1 MTMQEQIRKLDAA
14 GVSARQIAKDLGISR
29 DSVAKYIA
37 VQDFSPK
44 PPVIHRRPGASVLTG
59 FTSVI
64 DEWLAE
70 DEGRPR
76 KQRHTAQRVCDRLVA
91 EHGYGGS
98 YSAVQRYVKAYRAAR
113 RSARQ
118 GSPSW
123 CGRRGSGRSTS
134 GRPKR

>member
-70 DEGRPR
+70 DEGRPASSA
-76 KQRHTAQRVCDRLVA
+76 TLPSGSVT
-91 EHGYGGS
+91 GWSPNTGMGGRIRRC
-98 YSAVQRYVKAYRAAR
+98 SAM
-113 RSARQ
+113 
-118 GSPSW
+118 
-123 CGRRGSGRSTS
+123 
-134 GRPKR
+134 